1 MKMILALAIAAVM
14 AAPTLADDL
23 RDLARALGEIMASEA
38 ACELKLDPEAIR
50 KLIRTKVPADDLRF
64 MKDVDNQVA
73 LFPGR
78 LEDMTDAVKAAHCEQ
93 MGRLAVTLQILRE
106 G

>member
-1 MKMILALAIAAVM
+1 MRAILVFAVSAVLAIPAQ
-14 AAPTLADDL
+14 ADDL

-38 ACELKLDPEAIR
+38 ACGLKLDPDAIR
-50 KLIRTKVPADDLRF
+50 ALVRSRVPADDLRF
-64 MKDVDNQVA
+64 MKNVDNEVV

-78 LEDMTDAVKAAHCEQ
+78 LEDMTESVKAAHCEQ
-93 MGRLAVTLQILRE
+93 MGRLAVTLKIAKA